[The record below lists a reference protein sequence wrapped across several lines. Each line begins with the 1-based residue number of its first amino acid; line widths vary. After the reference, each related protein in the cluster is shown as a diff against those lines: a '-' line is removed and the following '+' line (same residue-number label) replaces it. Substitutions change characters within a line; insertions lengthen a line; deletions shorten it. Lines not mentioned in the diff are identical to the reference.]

1 MFFRCARVHHQ
12 PCVIFTLSSVL
23 NKKNAC
29 PANHVF
35 NQSIDLQSNSM
46 EWFLYDIGLRRE
58 RVKQSQVL
66 LNNIID
72 HSIDAQNFKISNIR
86 RCSKCTK

>member
-1 MFFRCARVHHQ
+1 
-12 PCVIFTLSSVL
+12 
-23 NKKNAC
+23 
-29 PANHVF
+29 
-35 NQSIDLQSNSM
+35 M